1 MVQNQGEELIIMAAK
16 EPPNTMLVEEK
27 TLANQEIIKQ

>member
-1 MVQNQGEELIIMAAK
+1 MVQNQGEELIITAAK
-16 EPPNTMLVEEK
+16 EPPNTMLVEGK